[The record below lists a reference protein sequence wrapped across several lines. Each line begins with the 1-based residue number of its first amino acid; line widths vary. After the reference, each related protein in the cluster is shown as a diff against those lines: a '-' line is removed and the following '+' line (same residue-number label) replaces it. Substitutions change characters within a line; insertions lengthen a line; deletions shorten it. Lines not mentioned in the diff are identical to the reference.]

1 MSIPVT
7 SQTVGPTHPSVPVSA
22 DLSAHVPLDHLCTR
36 PTAVGKFIRVDGQ
49 RWIVKGVSYG
59 TFAPDRERWQFPA
72 AEQVADDFATMTRF
86 GVNTVR
92 LYTPPPQGL
101 LDEAARHGL
110 RLMIG
115 LPWAQH
121 VAFLDDRALCRRIRR
136 DIEAQIRRLGS
147 HPAVLL
153 FAIGNEVPAAVARWH
168 GRARLE
174 RFLRELYDV
183 AKDAS
188 PESLQ
193 TYVNYPPTEYLE
205 LPFLDVVAFNV
216 YLHRESE
223 LRAYLARLHHLAGS
237 RPLLLAEAGAD
248 SLREGQAGQAALT
261 AMQLR
266 SAFREGACGAVA
278 FSWTDEWWRGGRAV
292 EDWAFGLLDRDR
304 QAKPALHA
312 AAQVFLE
319 PPRAATDGT
328 WPDVSVVV
336 CAYNAADTL
345 DQCLVSLEGLH
356 YPSVEI
362 IVVDDGSRDGTAAIA
377 RRHPAVRLIEME
389 HGGLSAARNIG
400 LARATG
406 EIVAYTDTDVRVEPE
421 WLTYLVEPMLS
432 SRFAGSGGPNVVP
445 REDPWLAQCVARA
458 PGGPSHVLFDDRIAE
473 HVPGCNMAFRRDAL
487 VALGGFNP
495 IFTRAGDDVDL
506 CWRLQERGWRI
517 GFAPCA
523 LVWHRHRSSMWA
535 YWRQQLGYGE
545 SESWLKPLHPEK
557 FAGRRAI
564 WRGHIYSSLP
574 FVRSLRYAKVN
585 LGIWGSAPFPS
596 VYRFAAHP
604 LAHLPHSIRWQL
616 SSIVLLAA
624 GVAARWTP
632 FQTAALVLLLMGAGA
647 LATTVAKCLKYALE
661 TDLDGLASIGRLPAP
676 VSRVVYR
683 ATVAWLH
690 YIQPVARTY
699 GRVLGFLS
707 PSRRPQRAEPY
718 TRELRPVSAPE
729 RDARRSVRLLVGGT
743 LEDRFWSERWVGG
756 HALLEQMTD
765 WLRSSRAAEV
775 IEIDDGWRPHRDI
788 SVAVGR
794 WTWLDLRLLVEDHAG
809 GRCLVRVA
817 THARLTRTGGLLAGS
832 AVASMVAILAAGVDM
847 GWSAAMLGGLVT
859 LVGPFCVGAARL
871 LGMARVVRHAV
882 ATVTAAAGLVPVS
895 STSAGRPLR
904 GLLARWRHNAAEA
917 RRGGR

>member
-1 MSIPVT
+1 MSILVSGP
-7 SQTVGPTHPSVPVSA
+7 SVGATHPAALDQFDPT
-22 DLSAHVPLDHLCTR
+22 PLNSSCPR
-36 PTAVGKFIRVDGQ
+36 PIAVGKFIRIDGQ
-49 RWIVKGVSYG
+49 PWIVRGVSYG
-59 TFAPDRERWQFPA
+59 TFAPDHESWQFPPTG
-72 AEQVADDFATMTRF
+72 QVADDFSMMTQF
-86 GVNTVR
+86 GINTVR
-92 LYTPPPQGL
+92 LYTPPPPTL

-136 DIEAQIRRLGS
+136 DLEAQIRRLGS

-174 RFLRELYDV
+174 RFLRDLYHV

-223 LRAYLARLHHLAGS
+223 LRAYLARLHHRAGN

-248 SLREGQAGQAALT
+248 SLREGQAGQAALV

-266 SAFREGACGAVA
+266 SALREGACGAVA
-278 FSWTDEWWRGGRAV
+278 FSWTDEWWRGGREV

-304 QAKPALHA
+304 RPKPALHA
-312 AAQVFLE
+312 AAQVFMGSDV
-319 PPRAATDGT
+319 RTQDA

-345 DQCLVSLEGLH
+345 EECLASLARLT
-356 YPSVEI
+356 YPDVEI
-362 IVVDDGSRDGTAAIA
+362 IVVDDGSRDATVAIA
-377 RRHPAVRLIEME
+377 KRHPTIRLIQVD
-389 HGGLSAARNIG
+389 HGGLSAARNVG
-400 LARATG
+400 LAHARG
-406 EIVAYTDTDVRVEPE
+406 EIVAYTDADVRVEPE

-432 SRFAGSGGPNVVP
+432 SRLAGSGGPNVVP

-473 HVPGCNMAFRRDAL
+473 HVPGCNMAFRRETL
-487 VALGGFNP
+487 LALGGFNTT
-495 IFTRAGDDVDL
+495 FTKAGDDVDL
-506 CWRLQERGWRI
+506 CWRLQARGWKI

-523 LVWHRHRSSMWA
+523 LVWHRHRSSVRA

-564 WRGHIYSSLP
+564 WQGHIYSPLP
-574 FVRSLRYAKVN
+574 FVRSLRYAKIN
-585 LGIWGSAPFPS
+585 LGVWGSAAFPS
-596 VYRFAAHP
+596 VYRFDAHP
-604 LAHLPHSIRWQL
+604 FAHLPHSIRWQL
-616 SSIVLLAA
+616 SSLVLLAT
-624 GVAARWTP
+624 GGAALWTP
-632 FQTAALVLLLMGAGA
+632 FQTAALVVCLVGAGA
-647 LATTVAKCLKYALE
+647 LGATVAKCLRYAFDTE
-661 TDLDGLASIGRLPAP
+661 IDALAQIGRLPEP
-676 VSRVVYR
+676 VSRALYR
-683 ATVAWLH
+683 ITVAWLH

-707 PSRRPQRAEPY
+707 PSRRPQLVVPHTNDLQAVGP
-718 TRELRPVSAPE
+718 LG
-729 RDARRSVRLLVGGT
+729 RDARRSVRLLIGAMV
-743 LEDRFWSERWVGG
+743 EDRFWGERWVSG
-756 HALLEQMTD
+756 HALLEKMTD
-765 WLRSSRAAEV
+765 WLRSSRTADI

-794 WTWLDLRLLVEDHAG
+794 WTWLDLHALVEDHEG
-809 GRCLVRVA
+809 GRCLLRVA
-817 THARLTRTGGLLAGS
+817 TRARLTRAGGFLAGTAIMS
-832 AVASMVAILAAGVDM
+832 TFAVIAAGVVM
-847 GWSAAMLGGLVT
+847 GWSAVT
-859 LVGPFCVGAARL
+859 LSGPAVLAVPLSVGAVRV

-882 ATVTAAAGLVPVS
+882 AMVTADAGLVPVG
-895 STSAGRPLR
+895 STRERASWRER
-904 GLLARWRHNAAEA
+904 VVARWRRWRGEDAEP
-917 RRGGR
+917 RRI